1 MKESGNDEA
10 FDQELTR
17 LLLSFMMEEP
27 LVTPN
32 DSDHLSWQKTHDVI
46 VPIIKEQTLMQVR
59 LSLDK
64 ENQELVTFVEEHT
77 PPTSKLGKTQEKEKI
92 QEASETYVIKFEY
105 CAPFEKCIWMNRK
118 IVREDGD
125 NGFTNRLKQS
135 VDPPILKLNN
145 SCHRLFHW
153 RPKRRCLKLLLLVR
167 ARRRGHMKVTN
178 SKTREHKSYYT
189 IDQLIQ
195 GKKKLVKK
203 ASHLMNHICTYSA
216 WIIPDPICLLRGLK

>member
-1 MKESGNDEA
+1 M
-10 FDQELTR
+10 
-17 LLLSFMMEEP
+17 
-27 LVTPN
+27 
-32 DSDHLSWQKTHDVI
+32 
-46 VPIIKEQTLMQVR
+46 
-59 LSLDK
+59 
-64 ENQELVTFVEEHT
+64 
-77 PPTSKLGKTQEKEKI
+77 
-92 QEASETYVIKFEY
+92 IKFEY
-105 CAPFEKCIWMNRK
+105 CAPFEKCIWMNKKR
-118 IVREDGD
+118 VREDGD

-167 ARRRGHMKVTN
+167 ARRRGHMKVDHKKLENLKTIPKAKSHILEFEETFFEELTDKLTN

-189 IDQLIQ
+189 IDELIQ